1 MAIRSAAVLA
11 ASLCLFVG
19 PSHRGFSGHCLCR
32 WWLVERQLST
42 KKRALSAVSTNE
54 DGNMTRPATGF
65 LRAIV
70 AGGLLLL
77 SGHAATALAVTISVC
92 PTGCNYTTITE
103 GLSNA
108 TLIDTVVVGT
118 PGRTT
123 PETYY
128 ENVVLLNGIN
138 LVSQGD
144 DTTTAY
150 TDTLGGTGYST
161 TVLKR
166 ATLTVIHGAGF
177 GAVVTFP
184 FEQPNNGLLDGFTVE
199 NISEGA
205 DAYTGLILV
214 GGSSP
219 TIKNNIIRNNRGSQG
234 YNGGIMMAGPSS
246 TITPLIERN
255 VIHYTNGPGVGIR
268 DGANPTII
276 NNDIFTTPPSAP
288 THAPGIGLTGAASA
302 TILNNRLFKN
312 GRAGVG
318 SMNYEPGSGITETGI
333 PIVIKGNYIHNN
345 PTDNT
350 YGAGVRLTGS
360 GTWSQTG
367 APQVVIGGPLP
378 SDGNQFSSNKAGVY
392 LDHVTTYERFG
403 SAVIENN
410 DFQGNRVA
418 VRAERMHSL
427 SIINNDMYSQIEF
440 CAIRTE
446 NVNIITIDGNEMR
459 DNAKCGVRVFD
470 SPASE
475 SELRIQNNNI
485 YQNAFGGLVLGDVG
499 MWGTVSG
506 NHIHQSGL
514 GGILIG
520 ASTSADAGSG
530 GLGILNNEINHNV
543 RGGLHTGGLSLV
555 AMSFLGNPGSAMLTI
570 KGNKVHHNGQGNL
583 GGGLDVRHAAGSIE
597 NNLVYKNNMGGIRY
611 NDGTECIVDGGT
623 PVCTRYGDGGIT
635 KITQNTVVSN
645 GLSGAGAGIVYD
657 NYLGLSLSHE
667 PPRGSPTVPVAD
679 IKNNILVGNKNAGVN
694 AGTVWSGG
702 ATCPDHVGHRQYN
715 LYSANNGRP
724 ASIPQPPMPFNT
736 RPQLGMCNPNTG
748 ERFFPP
754 GFVDATNDNYHLL
767 LTSPAVDTGDPAL
780 PDDIIPPGMGDAGAP
795 DMGAY
800 GGPNGI
806 MW

>member
-1 MAIRSAAVLA
+1 
-11 ASLCLFVG
+11 
-19 PSHRGFSGHCLCR
+19 
-32 WWLVERQLST
+32 
-42 KKRALSAVSTNE
+42 
-54 DGNMTRPATGF
+54 MTRSATGF

-77 SGHAATALAVTISVC
+77 SGHAATALAATISVC
-92 PTGCNYTTITE
+92 PTGCSHATITG
-103 GLSNA
+103 GLNA
-108 TLIDTVVVGT
+108 ATITDTVVVGT

-123 PETYY
+123 PEIYY

-144 DTTTAY
+144 DSTTSY
-150 TDTLGGTGYST
+150 TDTLGGTNYSA

-166 ATLTVIHGAGF
+166 ATLTVIHGDGF
-177 GAVVTFP
+177 SSVVTFP

-199 NISEGA
+199 NVSEEA
-205 DAYTGLILV
+205 DAYWGLV
-214 GGSSP
+214 MVRGSSP
-219 TIKNNIIRNNRGSQG
+219 IIKNNIIRNNRGSQG
-234 YNGGIMMAGPSS
+234 YNGGIMMAGPGASS
-246 TITPLIERN
+246 EITPLVERN

-276 NNDIFTTPPSAP
+276 NNDIFTTPPTAP

-378 SDGNQFSSNKAGVY
+378 SDSNQFSSNKAGVY

-440 CAIRTE
+440 CAIRAE
-446 NVNIITIDGNEMR
+446 NINIVTVDGNEMR
-459 DNAKCGVRVFD
+459 DNTKCGMRLYDNPV
-470 SPASE
+470 SE
-475 SELRIQNNNI
+475 PELRIRNNNI
-485 YQNAFGGLVLGDVG
+485 YHNGFGGLVLEDVG
-499 MWGTVSG
+499 MWGIISG
-506 NHIHQSGL
+506 NHIYQNGL

-530 GLGILNNEINHNV
+530 GLVIANNEIDHNV
-543 RGGLHTGGLSLV
+543 RGGVHTGGLSLV
-555 AMSFLGNPGSAMLTI
+555 GMSFHGNPGSAMLTI
-570 KGNKVHHNGQGNL
+570 KGNKVHHNGQGNM

-597 NNLVYKNNMGGIRY
+597 NNLIYKNNMGGIRY
-611 NDGTECIVDGGT
+611 NDGTECIVPDGGA
-623 PVCTRYGDGGIT
+623 PVCTRYGGGGIT

-645 GLSGAGAGIVYD
+645 GLSGAGAGIAYD

-667 PPRGSPTVPVAD
+667 PPRGSPTVPVAE
-679 IKNNILVGNKNAGVN
+679 IKNNVLANNKNAGVN
-694 AGTVWSGG
+694 AGTLFSGG
-702 ATCPDHVGHRQYN
+702 ATCPNHVGRRQYN
-715 LYSANNGRP
+715 LYSANNGQP
-724 ASIPQPPMPFNT
+724 ASCPASLPPYCT
-736 RPQLGMCNPNTG
+736 RPQLAMCSPNTG
-748 ERFFPP
+748 EKFLAPA
-754 GFVDATNDNYHLL
+754 FVSATNEDYHLL

-780 PDDIIPPGMGDAGAP
+780 PNDAIPPGMGGPRA

-806 MW
+806 TW